1 MFIIK
6 AAVDLRYAH
15 VLMDSLG
22 MKHTQMFDIIF
33 FEYNNKEKQI
43 FNW

>member
-6 AAVDLRYAH
+6 AAVDLRYAW
-15 VLMDSLG
+15 VLMDSFG
-22 MKHTQMFDIIF
+22 MKHAEMFGIIF